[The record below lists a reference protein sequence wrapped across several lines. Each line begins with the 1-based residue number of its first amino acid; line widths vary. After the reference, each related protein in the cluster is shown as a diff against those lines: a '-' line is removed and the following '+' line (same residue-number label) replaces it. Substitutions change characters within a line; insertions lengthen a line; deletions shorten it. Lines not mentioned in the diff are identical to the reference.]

1 MTQILTADRLKVFV
15 GNTELS
21 QDLEGAAEK
30 LNIVIKDVARPD
42 LEELSRKVLIDRCM
56 QQDAMPKLVVLREE
70 YDKMDPV
77 LIRKTEEKFGC
88 TIVPLDKEEYDKI
101 HIESGSVALPL
112 PTDDVKI
119 FKRMPIML
127 PHDTRQSHSTPH
139 IEPRNFTKKKKAK
152 RRLQKQGRKRNK

>member
-1 MTQILTADRLKVFV
+1 MTQRLTADRLKVFV

-30 LNIVIKDVARPD
+30 LNIVIQDVARPD
-42 LEELSRKVLIDRCM
+42 LEELSRKVLIDRRI

-88 TIVPLDKEEYDKI
+88 TIVPLDK
-101 HIESGSVALPL
+101 V
-112 PTDDVKI
+112 DV
-119 FKRMPIML
+119 
-127 PHDTRQSHSTPH
+127 T
-139 IEPRNFTKKKKAK
+139 
-152 RRLQKQGRKRNK
+152 